1 MIRIDSI
8 EMTNAS
14 KSGHPTSCASLA
26 DVMACLFFS
35 PYGMKIDIADPSSYE
50 NERLVLSKG
59 HAAPA
64 LYSAWSL
71 AGYLPREEIMTL
83 RQIDSRIEGHP
94 MPNMP
99 FVDVATGSLGQGLGV
114 AAGMAYSH

>member
-8 EMTNAS
+8 KMTEAS

-26 DVMACLFFS
+26 DLLACLFFS
-35 PYGMKIDIADPSSYE
+35 PNGLRINLEDLSGYE

-64 LYSAWSL
+64 LYSAWCL
-71 AGYLPREEIMTL
+71 AGYLEREEIMKL
-83 RQIDSRIEGHP
+83 R
-94 MPNMP
+94 
-99 FVDVATGSLGQGLGV
+99 
-114 AAGMAYSH
+114 